1 MACLQCACILL
12 ALVSFSR
19 AEDSNSKTTVFKF
32 SPLNLDDNYIVIQPN
47 VPITKSTDIQYAC
60 LICLSHLSCLLIL
73 LVLLV
78 FHALLIF
85 LVFLFLLVLLA
96 LLALFV
102 LLVLLTLLDLLVLLV
117 VLVLLKS
124 FKRKKILI
132 EKIYNTPMKMSI
144 VREKCL
150 TQC

>member
-1 MACLQCACILL
+1 MACLQCACVLW

-19 AEDSNSKTTVFKF
+19 AEDCNSETTVFKF

-47 VPITKSTDIQYAC
+47 VTITKSTAIRYAC
-60 LICLSHLSCLLIL
+60 LICLSHLSCLLI
-73 LVLLV
+73 LLV

-102 LLVLLTLLDLLVLLV
+102 LLVLLALLDLLVLLV

-124 FKRKKILI
+124 FRRKKNLI
-132 EKIYNTPMKMSI
+132 EKIYNTPIKMSI

-150 TQC
+150 TQCC